1 MLQRCHWYTRARVRV
16 MVFNATF
23 NNISVIS
30 WRSVS
35 LVEETGV
42 PEKNHRPVMDYNV
55 VSSIPRLNGI
65 RIDIR
70 KFRRW
75 IHYSMGTVFTYL
87 VNGKILLTWHKSD
100 AWECIEKC
108 SGTKFSDWTEKWG
121 RQVFIAVQRKKGFFG
136 FKLYSYILSLISFF
150 FYWLT
155 C

>member
-1 MLQRCHWYTRARVRV
+1 MHHAARGGHYDTVIILLKYGANTEARDIVEVIFCVATLSLIYVRVRV

-35 LVEETGV
+35 LVEETRV

-70 KFRRW
+70 KFRR
-75 IHYSMGTVFTYL
+75 
-87 VNGKILLTWHKSD
+87 
-100 AWECIEKC
+100 
-108 SGTKFSDWTEKWG
+108 
-121 RQVFIAVQRKKGFFG
+121 
-136 FKLYSYILSLISFF
+136 
-150 FYWLT
+150 
-155 C
+155 